1 MSQDISR
8 ILTDWDYDPDQI
20 SARIVRGDDGR
31 EKIQLRVELGILQME
46 IEGRPDG
53 TRPESSESWLDF
65 EEQRQQ
71 VYDLS
76 HPDGPPFRLD
86 EAQCMRLWREGVQ
99 YYHRYVAFWHLEQ
112 YERCARDTARTLR
125 LFAFVRTHAEQ
136 ERHRV
141 YFDQWRPYV
150 TMMHARAVATPLL
163 NNKDVDQ
170 ALQVID
176 SGIEAIQEFLDD
188 YGQSERARECAEL
201 ISLERWRDE
210 VLRSG
215 QAASPQLKVRALRQ
229 RLEEA
234 VAAEEFEEA
243 ARLRDEIRRLG
254 EEIRPTRNPGDE

>member
-1 MSQDISR
+1 
-8 ILTDWDYDPDQI
+8 
-20 SARIVRGDDGR
+20 
-31 EKIQLRVELGILQME
+31 
-46 IEGRPDG
+46 
-53 TRPESSESWLDF
+53 
-65 EEQRQQ
+65 
-71 VYDLS
+71 
-76 HPDGPPFRLD
+76 
-86 EAQCMRLWREGVQ
+86 MRLWREGVQ

-163 NNKDVDQ
+163 NDRDVDQ

-215 QAASPQLKVRALRQ
+215 QASRISKIIRNVKWHPWRAHEAPSVEPDSFASCRACLRRQ
-229 RLEEA
+229 RMRCLALSRSEA
-234 VAAEEFEEA
+234 VQNLRTR
-243 ARLRDEIRRLG
+243 RLR
-254 EEIRPTRNPGDE
+254 